1 MDRQELIERLKGYY
15 EWNDVEFKRA
25 QRNVPASAYETVS
38 AFSNTE
44 GGWLIFGVRDVA
56 GGFEIVGVE
65 EVDKVQN
72 DFLSV
77 LRSGQKLNRVIA
89 VKERLIEEDGKALLA
104 FHIPEAR
111 RQDKPV
117 YLGGDIRQSFIR
129 RGAGDERCTE
139 IQLERLL
146 RDAADERYDGEP
158 LDLAPEQCFDDD
170 SLRWYRKRFDDR
182 NPGRH
187 DETLSHLE
195 FLYHWGLVV
204 EIGSR
209 LLPTRASVLLFGVE
223 RAVRQMLPRPVVDW
237 QWHRRDWSDALPEE
251 APVFEIATRL
261 KGRPGRTDQANDRTA
276 TERSDPVRDQ
286 PRSGRE
292 NLSTAQ
298 VGSRPP
304 RLVTDQVSPG
314 PPRLGTDRVPAPEY
328 LDEAAWKVIM
338 FCDEPRSLT
347 DILVELGFAH
357 RTFFRR
363 AHLEPLLRSGVL
375 RMTRPY
381 KPNHPDQ
388 AYVLTEAGIA
398 LKGRRLNKRVAKTGR
413 DRTNGG

>member
-1 MDRQELIERLKGYY
+1 MDRQELIERLKGY

-25 QRNVPASAYETVS
+25 QRNVPVSAYETVS
-38 AFSNTE
+38 AFSNTQ

-56 GGFEIVGVE
+56 GGFEIVGVQ

-77 LRSGQKLNRVIA
+77 LRSGQMLNRVIA

-117 YLGGDIRQSFIR
+117 YLGGNIRQSFIR

-139 IQLERLL
+139 TQLERLL

-158 LDLAPEQCFDDD
+158 LHLAPEQCFDDD

-195 FLYHWGLVV
+195 FLYHWGLVI
-204 EIGSR
+204 EIGDR

-251 APVFEIATRL
+251 RWA
-261 KGRPGRTDQANDRTA
+261 D
-276 TERSDPVRDQ
+276 
-286 PRSGRE
+286 
-292 NLSTAQ
+292 
-298 VGSRPP
+298 
-304 RLVTDQVSPG
+304 RLVIETNLVIDQVSPG
-314 PPRLGTDRVPAPEY
+314 PGLVTDQVPAPEY
-328 LDEAAWKVIM
+328 LDEAAWRVIM
-338 FCDEPRSLT
+338 FCDVPHSLT
-347 DILVELGFAH
+347 DILVELGFTH

-388 AYVLTEAGIA
+388 AYVLTEAGTA
-398 LKGRRLNKRVAKTGR
+398 LKARRLNERVAKTGR